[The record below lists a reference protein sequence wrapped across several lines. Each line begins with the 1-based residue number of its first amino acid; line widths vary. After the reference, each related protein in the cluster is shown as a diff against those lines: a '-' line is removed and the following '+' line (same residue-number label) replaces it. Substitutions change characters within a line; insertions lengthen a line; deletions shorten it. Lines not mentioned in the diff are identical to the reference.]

1 MSWKA
6 SMQPGWSSNAWAFW
20 TPSTMAV
27 LPSCLACS
35 MSAVLRARASKS
47 PLSRISRFIRAML
60 ATVPLKSSHTETVQ
74 LAPLRPPLRMSSK
87 TGRSQWEMIRPSK
100 TNAFWCKLLMVRS
113 FRRGQECGAG
123 GSGVFQQRRKHRIG
137 ALRRGDDAGSVG
149 LRAALDQAP
158 EVVGKTAAQDQQHAG
173 LVAARHD
180 HGGFGD
186 HAADAAAR
194 RQALEVVGAQLA
206 QQQQVIGAGQAQR
219 GQAPAVVHD
228 LGKGIAQRGVQR

>member
-6 SMQPGWSSNAWAFW
+6 SMLPSWSSNAWAFW
-20 TPSTMAV
+20 NPSTMAV

-47 PLSRISRFIRAML
+47 PLSRISRFMRAML

-74 LAPLRPPLRMSSK
+74 LARLRPPLRMSSK
-87 TGRSQWEMIRPSK
+87 TERSQLEMIRPSK
-100 TNAFWCKLLMVRS
+100 TNAFWCRLLMVCS

-123 GSGVFQQRRKHRIG
+123 GSGQ
-137 ALRRGDDAGSVG
+137 AL
-149 LRAALDQAP
+149 
-158 EVVGKTAAQDQQHAG
+158 EVVGKTAAQDQQPAG

-180 HGGFGD
+180 HRGLGD

-206 QQQQVIGAGQAQR
+206 QQQQVLGAGQAQR

-228 LGKGIAQRGVQR
+228 LGKGIAQRGVQRLQRRRAVGALADQHPYVGR